1 MLIASQDYQ
10 PIINTMP
17 LTFAPDE
24 DIKSVTITVIDNII
38 VEDLEE
44 FVVEL
49 LTPDV
54 GRGLSLVEPF
64 QSTVQIVDNDQG
76 IL

>member
-1 MLIASQDYQ
+1 
-10 PIINTMP
+10 MP